1 MRSSSPASRVNRDCE
16 HGMMSKSYRILL
28 AEDNPADV
36 YLIEEALRE
45 HKLTFEMI
53 LAEDGEEALSML
65 SNPETRPDIVL
76 LDLNMP
82 KRSGGE
88 VLGRLQRDLEGIP
101 VVVLTSS
108 DSPVDREEAMR
119 LGATT
124 FIRKP
129 TGLDEFLEIGATIKQ
144 LVGAQ

>member
-1 MRSSSPASRVNRDCE
+1 MSGPA
-16 HGMMSKSYRILL
+16 KILL

-45 HKLTFEMI
+45 HQVPFEI
-53 LAEDGEEALSML
+53 VVAEDGEAAIRMIESGQVQ
-65 SNPETRPDIVL
+65 PDLVL

-88 VLGRLQRDLEGIP
+88 VLTRLRQQPQCRTLP
-101 VVVLTSS
+101 VMVLTSS

-119 LGATT
+119 LGATS

-129 TGLDEFLEIGATIKQ
+129 TGLDEFLQIGAAIKE
-144 LVGAQ
+144 LLAR

>member
-1 MRSSSPASRVNRDCE
+1 MTGAV
-16 HGMMSKSYRILL
+16 KILL

-45 HKLTFEMI
+45 HQVPFEMMV
-53 LAEDGEEALSML
+53 AEDGEAAIAMIVGGKVA
-65 SNPETRPDIVL
+65 PDLVL

-88 VLGRLQRDLEGIP
+88 VLTLLREQPHCRTLP

-108 DSPVDREEAMR
+108 DSPSDRDEALR
-119 LGATT
+119 LGATSY
-124 FIRKP
+124 IRKP
-129 TGLDEFLEIGATIKQ
+129 TGLDDFLQIGAAIKQ
-144 LVGAQ
+144 LLGRK